1 MKPICFLVLVLLAPT
16 LASAD
21 ILVRHCDTPTALG
34 CAVAPIWVKPASA
47 INVQVARTGAPFV
60 KLGDIQPS
68 ERIATCYNDPAIQPG
83 SSAKCTTTVPNR
95 SDLWELKSTIYPP
108 DQPLGQITLTWDAVT
123 VDSKGEPFDGTTGY
137 VVSRQQDVCGPDMT
151 DPRCG
156 TMPWISEDVGPV
168 TSKLFAGI
176 TGRWCFRV
184 QGRTAAGDLGVI
196 SVPDADDCATAGQVI
211 RLPGPVPNI
220 KATAP

>member
-1 MKPICFLVLVLLAPT
+1 MKLFWLLLLLPVA
-16 LASAD
+16 ASAD
-21 ILVRHCDTPTALG
+21 VLVRNCDTPTAMG
-34 CAVAPIWVKPASA
+34 CAVAPIWVQPPKA
-47 INVQVARTGAPFV
+47 INVQVQRSGAAPFV
-60 KLGDIQPS
+60 KLADIQPS

-95 SDLWELKSTIYPP
+95 TDLWELKSTLYPP
-108 DQPLGQITLTWDAVT
+108 DQVLGQITVTWDAVT
-123 VDSKGEPFDGTTGY
+123 ASSDGEPFDGTAGY
-137 VVSRQQDVCGPDMT
+137 VVSRQQDVCGAEMA

-168 TSKLFAGI
+168 TRKIFANI
-176 TGRWCFRV
+176 AGRWCFRV

-196 SVPDADDCATAGQVI
+196 SVPDADDCNTAAALKRVS
-211 RLPGPVPNI
+211 GPVQNI